1 MIPYDFILL
10 HTNFFAFEKV
20 YTKSRYHKFMVSP
33 QVYTKNAQ
41 YRTNHAEGL
50 VELQEEKKKVRKEC
64 LRGWRR

>member
-1 MIPYDFILL
+1 MIAYYYIRF
-10 HTNFFAFEKV
+10 FFAFEKV

-50 VELQEEKKKVRKEC
+50 VELQEEKKKFVKNV
-64 LRGWRR
+64 